1 LKKEN
6 RKSLGERTSRD
17 WTGTHGEAASD
28 SWFEFVLLSLLGT
41 WIGKQG
47 VRTQT
52 GADRERTESESKVQE
67 PGTA

>member
-47 VRTQT
+47 RSKNT
-52 GADRERTESESKVQE
+52 DRSR
-67 PGTA
+67 